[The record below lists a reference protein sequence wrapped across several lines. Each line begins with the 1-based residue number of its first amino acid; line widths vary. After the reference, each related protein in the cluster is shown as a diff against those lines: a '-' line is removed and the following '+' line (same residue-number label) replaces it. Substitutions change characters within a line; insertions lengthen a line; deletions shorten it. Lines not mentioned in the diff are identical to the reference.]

1 MTSPD
6 AGFLNM
12 LKVSFFLAYRSI
24 KRTNIGT
31 TILTVSIISF
41 VLVNLIFLPSV
52 VNGLQ
57 ESIEEESR
65 DNLYGNILIEPKEN
79 NNLHQWCKQYSKKYK

>member
-1 MTSPD
+1 MASSN
-6 AGFLNM
+6 AGLLDT
-12 LKVSFFLAYRSI
+12 LKVSFFLAFRSI

-65 DNLYGNILIEPKEN
+65 DNQYGNILIEPKEN
-79 NNLHQWCKQYSKKYK
+79 NLYINDVSNIQKI

>member
-41 VLVNLIFLPSV
+41 VFSEFNFSTLCRKWNTGVN
-52 VNGLQ
+52 
-57 ESIEEESR
+57 
-65 DNLYGNILIEPKEN
+65 
-79 NNLHQWCKQYSKKYK
+79 